1 MKVLSRF
8 SWKDDFV
15 IDEKPETVFE
25 EAVAERSQSDLL
37 QGLAEMLRDQA
48 QLRELNET
56 LKAAKNSGDGR
67 EMDNLV
73 KRFLARM
80 DGFDRILDAFRSM
93 EPTPE
98 VNNWLRSLEGLYY
111 KIQEDLKNV
120 GLTPIETV
128 GKDVDLNCMEVVDY
142 RPTHEHRN
150 NSVIH
155 ELKRGYR
162 YKGKV
167 LRDAQV
173 VVANNQG
180 R

>member
-1 MKVLSRF
+1 MGLFSRYFLSKEF
-8 SWKDDFV
+8 A
-15 IDEKPETVFE
+15 ITEKPEAVFDGAFSERE
-25 EAVAERSQSDLL
+25 EGDLF
-37 QGLAEMLRDQA
+37 QTLATMLCDQVN
-48 QLRELNET
+48 LREMNEALRAGQSNGGT
-56 LKAAKNSGDGR
+56 R

-120 GLTPIETV
+120 GLTPIDSV

-142 RPTHEHRN
+142 RPTREHAN
-150 NSVIH
+150 NTVIS
-155 ELKRGYR
+155 EIKRGYR

-167 LRDAQV
+167 IRDAQV
-173 VVANNQG
+173 VVAHNEG